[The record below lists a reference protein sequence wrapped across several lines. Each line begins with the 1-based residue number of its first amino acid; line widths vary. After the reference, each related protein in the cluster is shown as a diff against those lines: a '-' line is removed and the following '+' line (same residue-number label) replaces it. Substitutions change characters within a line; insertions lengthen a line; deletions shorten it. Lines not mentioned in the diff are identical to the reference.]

1 MIDNLDKKII
11 ELLKKDSRC
20 PFVEIANQLG
30 VSEGTVRSRV
40 HKMVEEGIIRGF
52 TIKTSSK
59 NVKALVEI
67 SIAVNTD
74 TQEIARELAGY
85 DGVTEVFEV
94 TGDQDIIAIVDVESS
109 QHLNEIIERVRR
121 YDNILST
128 RTRLI
133 LKEHYGEARSRC
145 SQEPEPHS
153 SRRSPRTAPST
164 RRRSGVSSTSR
175 NPTGWTSSCR
185 AGAPASPPPS
195 TTRSTSA

>member
-1 MIDNLDKKII
+1 MIDNLDKKIM

-40 HKMVEEGIIRGF
+40 HKMTEEGVIRGF

-74 TQEIARELAGY
+74 TQEIARELASY

-109 QHLNEIIERVRR
+109 QLLNDIIERVRR

-133 LKEHYGEARSRC
+133 LKEHYGEAR
-145 SQEPEPHS
+145 
-153 SRRSPRTAPST
+153 
-164 RRRSGVSSTSR
+164 
-175 NPTGWTSSCR
+175 
-185 AGAPASPPPS
+185 
-195 TTRSTSA
+195 

>member
-40 HKMVEEGIIRGF
+40 HKMSEEGIIRGF
-52 TIKTSSK
+52 TIKSSSK
-59 NVKALVEI
+59 NGKALVEI

-74 TQEIARELAGY
+74 TQEIARELASY

-109 QHLNEIIERVRR
+109 QHLNDIIERVRR

-133 LKEHYGEARSRC
+133 LKEHYGEA
-145 SQEPEPHS
+145 
-153 SRRSPRTAPST
+153 
-164 RRRSGVSSTSR
+164 
-175 NPTGWTSSCR
+175 
-185 AGAPASPPPS
+185 
-195 TTRSTSA
+195 

>member
-1 MIDNLDKKII
+1 MRDTMGHRPPLVITVIDNLDKKII

-40 HKMVEEGIIRGF
+40 HKMSEEGIIRGF

-74 TQEIARELAGY
+74 TQCIARELASY

-109 QHLNEIIERVRR
+109 QHLNDIIERVRR

-133 LKEHYGEARSRC
+133 LKEHYE
-145 SQEPEPHS
+145 EE
-153 SRRSPRTAPST
+153 
-164 RRRSGVSSTSR
+164 
-175 NPTGWTSSCR
+175 
-185 AGAPASPPPS
+185 
-195 TTRSTSA
+195 

>member
-1 MIDNLDKKII
+1 MRPCLRIPQNEKHFPPFTPLFLWNPSGKRRIPTIYIISKNASNHKPKGCGGFKIDNLDKRII
-11 ELLKKDSRC
+11 EIMKKDSRC

-40 HKMVEEGIIRGF
+40 HRMTEEGIIRGF
-52 TIKTSSK
+52 TIKTSSR

-67 SIAVNTD
+67 RIDVNTD
-74 TQEIARELAGY
+74 TEEIAKELAGY

-109 QHLNEIIERVRR
+109 QHLNDIIERVRR

-133 LKEHYGEARSRC
+133 LKEHFGEA
-145 SQEPEPHS
+145 
-153 SRRSPRTAPST
+153 
-164 RRRSGVSSTSR
+164 
-175 NPTGWTSSCR
+175 
-185 AGAPASPPPS
+185 
-195 TTRSTSA
+195 